1 MRKKNNSKKGNSQF
15 DGKIND
21 LYYQIK
27 KYETLCYETINER
40 LHSKTYITSTKE
52 NHALKKRK
60 DAKILIRDKKV
71 VICFNAKRLFST
83 VSKRKSNQQN

>member
-1 MRKKNNSKKGNSQF
+1 MYIALTVHAYFEIQKFKRNVVRLENVMRKKNNSKKGNSQF

-40 LHSKTYITSTKE
+40 PL
-52 NHALKKRK
+52 
-60 DAKILIRDKKV
+60 
-71 VICFNAKRLFST
+71 
-83 VSKRKSNQQN
+83 